1 MKFGIRAGL
10 GLLSF
15 AVATTF
21 FTGCGAG
28 SVPTSAP
35 VDDTHTLDQ
44 AIKPQTPD
52 VKDKFTKWIDA
63 TQNEQKTAETAQ
75 KNLEGLT
82 KTDQN
87 LYGIYDVYER
97 DGTRFILSGDK
108 LVTLNEDGLIP
119 ASARDFLRMPGS
131 NQRVYVMDSE
141 NYRVTKEIYDKYSS
155 IVESSAAIN
164 FEDRNNS
171 EDYISTP
178 SRMFRDLVVN
188 GMYQYGENTNV
199 ISPPEDVLAEGCAF
213 NLNLLLEF
221 FEQCGIVSEL
231 DKNVKPS
238 EADENLLVY
247 TYTGKIHTPTAI
259 EDFTITIQSPTF
271 KLGQETQRGNLIEM
285 GGTFLATRGDQEYE
299 LDAAVDGL
307 NVYIRED
314 VLASLF
320 QMDLDEC
327 ELEDGTPVLMI
338 VTDVMDL
345 PSDAVIIEDSALPQ
359 PVNQEV
365 EDHGPSNEGATYTP
379 ETPQS
384 EYQETRF
391 NELVNKYM
399 TKWGCSQEEAEKMAN
414 DIMNAGQQAAAEEQ
428 ERLEANRAEEQ
439 ERIEKE
445 KAETAAEADKWAMDR
460 YGIPYD
466 QTIGM
471 SAEDLYQLAHQRGQ
485 QGG

>member
-21 FTGCGAG
+21 FTGCGAD

-164 FEDRNNS
+164 FEDRNSS

-271 KLGQETQRGNLIEM
+271 KLGQETQRGNLVEM

-307 NVYIRED
+307 DVYIRED

-359 PVNQEV
+359 PVNQEI
-365 EDHGPSNEGATYTP
+365 EEGYSNEGEEPVNETDESYDEHMQAWVEERVQEYMNDWGLTEDEARAT
-379 ETPQS
+379 
-384 EYQETRF
+384 
-391 NELVNKYM
+391 V
-399 TKWGCSQEEAEKMAN
+399 EEVLNM
-414 DIMNAGQQAAAEEQ
+414 AAESQAQMEQNRQEASEEFWKNHDAEVEAALAEQ
-428 ERLEANRAEEQ
+428 EAYFQ
-439 ERIEKE
+439 E
-445 KAETAAEADKWAMDR
+445 R
-460 YGIPYD
+460 YGISIEEWD
-466 QTIGM
+466 AL
-471 SAEDLYQLAHQRGQ
+471 SAKEQLEYAMTHPANS
-485 QGG
+485 